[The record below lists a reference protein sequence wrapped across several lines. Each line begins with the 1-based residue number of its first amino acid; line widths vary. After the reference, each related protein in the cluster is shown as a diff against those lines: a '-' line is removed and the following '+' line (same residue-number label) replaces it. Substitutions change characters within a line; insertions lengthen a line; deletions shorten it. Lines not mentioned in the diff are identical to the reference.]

1 MTDSPDPNRTI
12 VPFTG
17 RWHVV
22 REIDLARLIAR
33 HAQVARLCDRLE
45 ACADRLPAWPAEY
58 EVEQLCRELNDLID
72 REEESDGVFAAELFG
87 SEARDPLTSGL
98 LRQIDGW
105 QAANLIHAQDL
116 VSVLRS
122 GPSRNGTSPET
133 LSYMLRCFFMARR
146 QTLAF
151 EELAILQLGQHR
163 LAEDGKATLVATLC
177 GRSA

>member
-1 MTDSPDPNRTI
+1 MTDTPYPNGTV

-17 RWHVV
+17 RWHVI
-22 REIDLARLIAR
+22 RGIDLAPLIAR

-45 ACADRLPAWPAEY
+45 ACADRLPVWPIEPD
-58 EVEQLCRELNDLID
+58 VEHLCRELDDLID
-72 REEESDGVFAAELFG
+72 REEVSDGVFVAELFG

-98 LRQIDGW
+98 LRQIDAW
-105 QAANLIHAQDL
+105 QIANLIHAQDV
-116 VSVLRS
+116 VSALRS
-122 GPSRNGTSPET
+122 GSARDGTSPET

-163 LAEDGKATLVATLC
+163 LAEDGRAMLVDSL
-177 GRSA
+177 RRLSA

>member
-1 MTDSPDPNRTI
+1 MTDAPHFPST
-12 VPFTG
+12 VVTFTG
-17 RWHVV
+17 RWHVI
-22 REIDLARLIAR
+22 REIDVAPLIAR

-58 EVEQLCRELNDLID
+58 EIEQLCRELDDLID

-98 LRQIDGW
+98 LRQIDAW
-105 QAANLIHAQDL
+105 QVANLIHAQD
-116 VSVLRS
+116 VVNALRS
-122 GPSRNGTSPET
+122 GPFKDGTSPET

-151 EELAILQLGQHR
+151 EELTILQLGQHR
-163 LAEDGKATLVATLC
+163 LAEGGRTTLVESLRR
-177 GRSA
+177 RSA